1 MKRRNIPVILVF
13 ICLAAVLSAQSDSRP
28 IISVLNFD
36 ASGISDAEVRV
47 FVDYI
52 SSHIIETGKYRVIDR
67 AQRQAILSEIEFS
80 QADCSDEECQLEIGR
95 MLSANQIIV
104 GSLGKFG
111 QKFILNIKLIDVET
125 AQSINASSEMYGS
138 LEELLEDSKNL
149 SARLIGVEEAGQR
162 IAEVQPES
170 DEESEKDTAPAE
182 VQRKEG
188 DALEIP
194 MAAIKVDGRSAD
206 WLSVPPLFEERAGDN
221 WGARNE
227 TGTDISKIYL
237 ARDSE
242 NLFLHFVLADGDPNS
257 RLSSSRYVE
266 YNLDL
271 WKPNEDSVYRL
282 QVRFENRRWRAYFV
296 RHDYLSRR
304 TTDFAEGT
312 VRTGDSCIEAKYPLS
327 AVATRFPPD
336 RPLTLSANIGYDN
349 EGKWKQTD
357 ATITI
362 RTHLIIE

>member
-1 MKRRNIPVILVF
+1 MNRKKLPVLVLLL
-13 ICLAAVLSAQSDSRP
+13 CLAAVLSAQSDSPP

-104 GSLGKFG
+104 GSLGRFG
-111 QKFILNIKLIDVET
+111 ERFILNIKLIDVET

-149 SARLIGVEEAGQR
+149 TARLIGMERRAQGVS
-162 IAEVQPES
+162 EVQPVS
-170 DEESEKDTAPAE
+170 DEAAEKTSAPD
-182 VQRKEG
+182 VQMETG
-188 DALEIP
+188 DVWEIP
-194 MAAIKVDGRSAD
+194 IAAIKVDGRGDD
-206 WLSVPPLFEERAGDN
+206 WKSVSPLIQERAGDN
-221 WGARNE
+221 WGARSE
-227 TGTDISKIYL
+227 TGTDISEIYL
-237 ARDSE
+237 ARDAE
-242 NLFLHFVLADGDPNS
+242 NLFLRFVLADGDPNS

-266 YNLDL
+266 YNIDL
-271 WKPNEDSVYRL
+271 WKPNKDSVFRL

-296 RHDYLSRR
+296 TYDIFSKR
-304 TTDFAEGT
+304 TTDFVEGT
-312 VRTGDSCIEAKYPLS
+312 VRIGDKSLEAKYPLPAIAS
-327 AVATRFPPD
+327 RFPTD
-336 RPLTLSANIGYDN
+336 RLLTLSANIGYDD
-349 EGKWKQTD
+349 EGRWKQTD

-362 RTHLIIE
+362 RTRVMIK